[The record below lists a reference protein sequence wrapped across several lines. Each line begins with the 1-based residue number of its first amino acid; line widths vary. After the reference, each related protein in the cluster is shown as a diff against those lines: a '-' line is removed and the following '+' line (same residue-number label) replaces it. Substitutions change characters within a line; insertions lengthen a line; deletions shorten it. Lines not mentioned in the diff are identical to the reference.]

1 MHARLKKSNDSELL
15 TRLRIFVFLRREN
28 SGKFW
33 SWSISE
39 TRFSYTRSLC
49 IRTKSSKKVASRS
62 STLNNDE
69 FSFCRM
75 AKELSLDW
83 FHGALLAPGRS
94 YLVSTPTLQ
103 ITSLGLK
110 ASWTDFIILYY
121 IHKNYLLILIKA
133 QIIQLFSPQRLLRIW
148 VLYPLVGWLPKTFRC
163 LVKCPYWRNKPNW
176 H

>member
-1 MHARLKKSNDSELL
+1 MLEKKRSKRPSAAANILCDHCTEVHTHVLFQGLACMPDWKKAMILNSLQGCEYLYY
-15 TRLRIFVFLRREN
+15 VCKAFLRREN

-39 TRFSYTRSLC
+39 TRFSYPRSLC

-133 QIIQLFSPQRLLRIW
+133 QNSII
-148 VLYPLVGWLPKTFRC
+148 
-163 LVKCPYWRNKPNW
+163 
-176 H
+176 